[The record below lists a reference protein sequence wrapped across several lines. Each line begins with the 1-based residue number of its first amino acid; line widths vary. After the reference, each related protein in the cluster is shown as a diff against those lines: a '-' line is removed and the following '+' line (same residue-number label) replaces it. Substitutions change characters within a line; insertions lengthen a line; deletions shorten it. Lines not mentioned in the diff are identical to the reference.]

1 MTTRRRGKLVAY
13 YLIGA
18 VLLGLGIVGFCSL
31 AESRLLKEAPYDVDI
46 SEAPGLR
53 GRIYSLEEDR
63 YLLVVFIP
71 RTAARRGFIVDVERK
86 EIGIPNFRTY
96 TRLGRFALVDKMTLL
111 GYPKPY
117 AELVADFENADGV
130 YSIKVT
136 AHAFDPNFTD
146 PDTKACLE
154 AELIYNRRVV
164 LKPRSEKGR
173 QGRINRANSPGKCK
187 TGIEETSGQIEVT
200 SPITDHRFNAGLG
213 VPITLCGGAT
223 NRQEVFRRR
232 RSEGVS
238 GACGRRLHRT
248 EPGLESQRTESR
260 PSQRGFDPAQM
271 KLGSC
276 QTELRSGHFKLDPG
290 QTKLDPDDIELHL
303 GIIEL
308 DPGRIE
314 LDTAR
319 ILLGRRG
326 CPWPVGRPSKGGQK
340 QTSGGETAVDKPLS
354 ASG

>member
-1 MTTRRRGKLVAY
+1 MTARRRGKLVAY

-46 SEAPGLR
+46 SEAPELR
-53 GRIYSLEEDR
+53 GRIYSLEEGR

-71 RTAARRGFIVDVERK
+71 RTAARRGFIVDVKRK

-173 QGRINRANSPGKCK
+173 
-187 TGIEETSGQIEVT
+187 
-200 SPITDHRFNAGLG
+200 
-213 VPITLCGGAT
+213 
-223 NRQEVFRRR
+223 
-232 RSEGVS
+232 
-238 GACGRRLHRT
+238 
-248 EPGLESQRTESR
+248 
-260 PSQRGFDPAQM
+260 
-271 KLGSC
+271 
-276 QTELRSGHFKLDPG
+276 
-290 QTKLDPDDIELHL
+290 
-303 GIIEL
+303 
-308 DPGRIE
+308 
-314 LDTAR
+314 
-319 ILLGRRG
+319 
-326 CPWPVGRPSKGGQK
+326 
-340 QTSGGETAVDKPLS
+340 
-354 ASG
+354 